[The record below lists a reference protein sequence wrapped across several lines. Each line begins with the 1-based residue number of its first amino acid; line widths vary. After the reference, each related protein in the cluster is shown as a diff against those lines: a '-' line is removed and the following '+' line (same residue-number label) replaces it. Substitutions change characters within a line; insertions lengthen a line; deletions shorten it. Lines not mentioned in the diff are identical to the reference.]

1 MKTEVPLVSIGL
13 PVYNG
18 ENYVAEAIQC
28 VRNQTF
34 SNWELIICDN
44 SSTDHTFDLC
54 RQLADDDNR
63 IRVYQN
69 PRNMGV
75 SFNYNEVFRRSQ
87 GKFFKWAAHD
97 DLFAPRFIA
106 KCVEELDEDQRVVLV
121 FPKLSY
127 VDADGRVLRR
137 QASELSVLGPTVES
151 RAKQFMRLAAQGSD
165 FLWLA
170 YGLFRRD
177 VLAQTGAMGLY
188 AGDDQVL
195 LFKIALLGNI
205 KQIDEEMFFRR
216 EHREASTCKRG
227 STVRERAKFA
237 YADDNRRLVLP
248 WCHLLKEHLS
258 CVLKTP
264 ISLRSRLGCTT
275 AVLRRF
281 LGLWKFFVEE
291 AIHSP
296 LDALRSK

>member
-1 MKTEVPLVSIGL
+1 MKTEAPLVSIGL

-18 ENYVAEAIQC
+18 ENFVAEAIQC
-28 VRNQTF
+28 VRDQTL

-44 SSTDHTFDLC
+44 SSTDRTVAVC
-54 RQLADDDNR
+54 RQLADQDNR

-75 SFNYNEVFRRSQ
+75 SFNYNEVFRLSH

-97 DLFAPRFIA
+97 DLFAPRFIER
-106 KCVEELDEDQRVVLV
+106 CVEEFEKEERLVLV
-121 FPKLSY
+121 FPKLCY

-137 QASELSVLGPTVES
+137 QASELSVLGSTIES
-151 RAKQFMRLAAQGSD
+151 RAKQFLGLAAHGTD

-170 YGLFRRD
+170 YGLIRRE
-177 VLAQTGAMGLY
+177 VLERSGAMGLY

-195 LFKIALLGNI
+195 LFKIALLGGI

-216 EHREASTCKRG
+216 EHRDASTCKRG

-248 WCHLLKEHLS
+248 WCRLLKEHLS

-264 ISLRSRLGCTT
+264 IPLWSRLGCTT

-281 LGLWKFFVEE
+281 LAAWKFFVEE

-296 LDALRSK
+296 VDAMRSR